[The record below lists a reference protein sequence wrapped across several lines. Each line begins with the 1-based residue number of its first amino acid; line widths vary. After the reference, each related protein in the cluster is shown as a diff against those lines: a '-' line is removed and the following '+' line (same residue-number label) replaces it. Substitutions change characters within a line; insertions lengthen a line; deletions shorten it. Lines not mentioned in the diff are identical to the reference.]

1 MFRIEQRIKIHQN
14 IMVSLLLSLVLGFY
28 SPIIFVQVSIDN
40 EMFDISQTP
49 LCGFCSGRD
58 LKNQWMETIEY

>member
-1 MFRIEQRIKIHQN
+1 
-14 IMVSLLLSLVLGFY
+14 MVSLLLSLVLGFY

-49 LCGFCSGRD
+49 LCGF
-58 LKNQWMETIEY
+58 